1 MKYIL
6 ISLLILIILILA
18 YFKLDLIS
26 ILAFLQDIIL
36 KIEKTTFEYFR

>member
-6 ISLLILIILILA
+6 ISLLILIILILS